1 MLQKLLI
8 ATRNKKKKRELQAI
22 LGGWDINLITLDE
35 TEEIPEIE
43 EDGTTFAENAIKKAL
58 YYSAWTDDALIADD
72 SGLEVDALGG
82 EPGVRSAR
90 YSPQGTDAANNALLL
105 ENLRD
110 EAIRTARFVCVI
122 ALARRGELIAVFHGE
137 VEGRILDAPRG
148 VAGFGYD
155 PLFFY
160 EPFGL
165 TFGEASE
172 ESKLAVSHR
181 GRAFERLLAYL
192 QSNPS

>member
-1 MLQKLLI
+1 MRLRCATTNRGKLAEFNLAAASAGI
-8 ATRNKKKKRELQAI
+8 EI
-22 LGGWDINLITLDE
+22 LPLDNLKSL
-35 TEEIPEIE
+35 PECV
-43 EDGTTFAENAIKKAL
+43 EDGRTFEENAIKKAL

>member
-1 MLQKLLI
+1 MRLRCATTNRGKLAEFNLAAASAGI
-8 ATRNKKKKRELQAI
+8 EI
-22 LGGWDINLITLDE
+22 LPLDNLKSL
-35 TEEIPEIE
+35 PECV
-43 EDGTTFAENAIKKAL
+43 EDGRTFEENAIKKAL

-105 ENLRD
+105 ENLRG

-122 ALARRGELIAVFHGE
+122 ALARRGELTAVFHGE

>member
-1 MLQKLLI
+1 MRLRCATTNRGKLAEFNLAAASAGI
-8 ATRNKKKKRELQAI
+8 EI
-22 LGGWDINLITLDE
+22 LPLDNLKSL
-35 TEEIPEIE
+35 PECV
-43 EDGTTFAENAIKKAL
+43 EDGRTFEENAIKKAL

-105 ENLRD
+105 ENLRG
-110 EAIRTARFVCVI
+110 EAVRTARFVCVI
-122 ALARRGELIAVFHGE
+122 ALARRSELIAVFHGE

>member
-1 MLQKLLI
+1 MRLRCATTNRGKLAEFNLAAASAGI
-8 ATRNKKKKRELQAI
+8 EI
-22 LGGWDINLITLDE
+22 LPLDNLKSL
-35 TEEIPEIE
+35 PECV
-43 EDGTTFAENAIKKAL
+43 EDGRTFEENAIKKAL

-105 ENLRD
+105 ENLRG

-137 VEGRILDAPRG
+137 VDGRILDAPRG

>member
-1 MLQKLLI
+1 MRLRCATTNRGKLAEFNLAAASAGI
-8 ATRNKKKKRELQAI
+8 GI
-22 LGGWDINLITLDE
+22 LPLDNLKSL
-35 TEEIPEIE
+35 PECV
-43 EDGTTFAENAIKKAL
+43 EDGRTFEENAIKKAL

-105 ENLRD
+105 ENLRG

-137 VEGRILDAPRG
+137 VDGRILDAPRG